1 MRALV
6 VTEPTVVRLD
16 ERPEPVVGDGE
27 ILLAPVAAGLCGTD
41 LEIIDG
47 TIDPAYVRY
56 PLVLGHEWCGRIT
69 GVQGTPDLGRL
80 AVVEG
85 IVPCGHCPAC
95 RTGATNVCATYDEFG
110 FTRDGALADR
120 VSAPANLVH
129 TLDATVRVEDALLT
143 EPAAVVWRAL
153 RRANPIPGVR
163 ALVVGDGTVG
173 LLAAHLLQMWSP
185 SGVDVLGIRADQKSL
200 VAQAGAS
207 FITEPV
213 RDSHHRTYDLVV
225 EAAGTV
231 EAVAAA
237 ISAAR
242 RGGHVVLLGLPG
254 HGTTVALAVDDLVNN
269 DVSIVGSFS
278 YTSAAWREV
287 VSLLNSGRFRPGFL
301 VTHRFGLED
310 WSQAI
315 STLRSAPG
323 ERGKV
328 VIDIEGCCEDSVTR
342 RM

>member
-6 VTEPTVVRLD
+6 VTEPTQVGLD
-16 ERPEPVVGDGE
+16 ERPEPVVGDDE
-27 ILLAPVAAGLCGTD
+27 ILLAPVAGGLCGTD

-56 PLVLGHEWCGRIT
+56 PLVLGHEWCGKIT
-69 GVQGTPDLGRL
+69 GPPGTPGLGRL

-85 IVPCGHCPAC
+85 IVPCGHCAAC
-95 RTGATNVCATYDEFG
+95 REGATNVCGTYDEFG

-120 VSAPANLVH
+120 VTAPASLVH
-129 TLDATVRVEDALLT
+129 TLEASVRVEDAVLT

-153 RRANPIPGVR
+153 RRANPIPGARV
-163 ALVVGDGTVG
+163 LVVGDGTVG
-173 LLAAHLLQMWSP
+173 LLAAHLVQMWSP
-185 SGVDVLGIRADQKSL
+185 SSVDLLGTRADQKSL
-200 VAQAGAS
+200 AEQAGAS
-207 FITEPV
+207 FITELE
-213 RDSHHRTYDLVV
+213 RNGDQRTYDLVV
-225 EAAGTV
+225 EAAGAV
-231 EAVAAA
+231 DAVATA
-237 ISAAR
+237 IGAAR

-254 HGTTVALAVDDLVNN
+254 HGETVALAVDDVVNN
-269 DVSIVGSFS
+269 DVSIFGSFG

-301 VTHRFGLED
+301 VTHRFGLQD
-310 WSQAI
+310 WSQAV

-328 VIDIEGCCEDSVTR
+328 VIDVGR
-342 RM
+342 

>member
-1 MRALV
+1 VHALV
-6 VTEPTVVRLD
+6 VTQPSMVGLEEL
-16 ERPEPVVGDGE
+16 PEPAVSDDD
-27 ILLAPVAAGLCGTD
+27 ILLAPVAVGLCGTD

-69 GVQGTPDLGRL
+69 GPPGTPDLGRL

-95 RTGATNVCATYDEFG
+95 REGATNVCATYDEFG
-110 FTRDGALADR
+110 FTRDGALAGR
-120 VSAPANLVH
+120 VSAPASLVH
-129 TLDATVRVEDALLT
+129 TLDATVRVEDAVLT

-153 RRANPIPGVR
+153 RRANPIPGARV
-163 ALVVGDGTVG
+163 LVVGDGTVG
-173 LLAAHLLQMWSP
+173 LLTAHLLQMWSP
-185 SGVDVLGIRADQKSL
+185 SRVDLLGMRVDQKSL
-200 VAQAGAS
+200 AAQAGAS

-213 RDSHHRTYDLVV
+213 RDGDHGTYDLVV
-225 EAAGTV
+225 EAAGTI
-231 EAVAAA
+231 EAVTTA
-237 ISAAR
+237 IGAAR

-254 HGTTVALAVDDLVNN
+254 HGKTVALAVDDVVNN
-269 DVSIVGSFS
+269 DVSIAGSFS
-278 YTSAAWREV
+278 YTSATWREV

-301 VTHRFGLED
+301 VTHGFGLQD
-310 WSQAI
+310 WSQAF

-328 VIDIEGCCEDSVTR
+328 VINVGG
-342 RM
+342 